1 MKLNRRLLRLLR
13 LLCQFTYILA
23 DHVCRSIN
31 VGSNPRPSVPQH
43 STENYS
49 ATSALLCSWSL
60 QVQIL
65 KGSGYTESSGVDPL
79 TNYNGDW
86 SYDESAGMITYL
98 ISHRERGGIG
108 ADVKYKDI
116 DVDIKMEK

>member
-1 MKLNRRLLRLLR
+1 MQHIIETIWPLRV
-13 LLCQFTYILA
+13 Y
-23 DHVCRSIN
+23 HV
-31 VGSNPRPSVPQH
+31 VGSF
-43 STENYS
+43 
-49 ATSALLCSWSL
+49 

-98 ISHRERGGIG
+98 ISHRERGGVG
-108 ADVKYKDI
+108 ADVKFKDI